1 MIDLIILTFLVS
13 ISTNIRKI
21 TETQNWTYYVR
32 IAGHGLNLDRVDNI
46 IKSATETHV
55 FGIETDNSLTGIY
68 ESFLDPII
76 KLKAIKAVVEQAHK
90 VGNYAFIYTE
100 GLEIITHDA
109 KEKEHT
115 FFNDHPDWVQRKVTG
130 EPAVFGG
137 GDAFWISEGDED
149 VWISP
154 YAIEWRKI
162 YMERIR
168 QIAQTGIDGVYID
181 IPYWMTHFEGWED
194 SWASFDDYTVSTFKE
209 KTGLNAKTDIKVGD
223 YSDPNFIDWIDF
235 RIETLSD
242 FMKEVDSNVK
252 SVNPECMTIA
262 EIYPGIGEAVVRVG
276 ADVYE
281 MYEVVDVIAHEFSA
295 GGYTSA
301 ARDPLDWFSYMIGMY
316 SFRAFAGNKA
326 SWMLSYSWDK
336 EKNIEPRE
344 AMKNLA
350 MTQLMAG
357 TNVWDA
363 RGHVMFGSNDM
374 ETRKEIFKWIREY
387 EKTFYLPRKPINPI
401 GIYFS
406 PKTRNY
412 FPKEF
417 ITSYTGVMYLLLQ
430 SHLEFQIVTP
440 RNLDDFQGEILI
452 LPDVKCLNNQEIDFL
467 KSFVAKGNGLILT
480 GETGNYNKNRE
491 VQSEN
496 PIHMLLDI
504 SDKDKKIISDS
515 PSKFIYYP
523 KCPGKI
529 YLNEAKMNFDAYAI
543 KGKYENTH
551 FNKLINDFS
560 KEITNIFNYKPIAL
574 IKASPFVSTHIAE
587 VDGKTHIFFANFKGL
602 RGKENTSQIS
612 EKNVEIVF
620 PDNKSTKIYV
630 LPFLGEV
637 EEINGKWNN
646 GKIICTIPEIN
657 KGMVVWCE

>member
-295 GGYTSA
+295 GGYTAS
-301 ARDPLDWFSYMIGMY
+301 ARDPLDWFSYIIGMY

-363 RGHVMFGSNDM
+363 RGHVMSGSNDM

-620 PDNKSTKIYV
+620 PDNKSTKIYI

-637 EEINGKWNN
+637 EEINSKWNN